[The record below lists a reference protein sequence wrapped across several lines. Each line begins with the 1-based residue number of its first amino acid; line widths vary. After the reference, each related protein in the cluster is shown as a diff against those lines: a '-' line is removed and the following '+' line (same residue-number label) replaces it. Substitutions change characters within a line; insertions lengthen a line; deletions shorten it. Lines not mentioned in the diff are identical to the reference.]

1 MTQRPAKTLARPV
14 TPWFDRYAPWLVA
27 LVPLLLYLPAL
38 RLGFVYFDDDILLLI
53 NHEKIGNLAKLG
65 RAFRTDA
72 FFSTMSPY
80 YRPLQ
85 TVSFMLEAALGSTSP
100 AIYHFGNILLH
111 TLTCLALW
119 RLLNLLGLSRGKA
132 LVGTLLYAVH
142 PMTGQAVLWIPA
154 RGDLMVTLFGI
165 LSFAALIDYSRDGKL
180 KHLAIH
186 ATTLA
191 AALFSKESGVLLPLL
206 FAAWMLFLRGKAFRK
221 QDPAVWFSWLLVVAL
236 WYFMRYISIEHRSD
250 GQIGPHAILGNLPFL
265 PEIVA
270 RFFFPF
276 GLSVAPVFS
285 PVLTLTGAVA
295 ALAVV
300 VFLFA
305 RPQKGA
311 LPLVLFGAL
320 WFLAFSLPNMFVRL
334 NSAADSW
341 EYLNHRTYL
350 PYVGFLV
357 MVLAA
362 IPGKW
367 VDLALKPARFIVP
380 GILILLAGFS
390 VAQQNRYTD
399 GIAFW
404 GSALK
409 NHPERSWFH
418 YYMGRYYFKHK
429 DNVTYEKYLLEAE
442 ALKSYPEFKYQLGM
456 IAFAD
461 RKDYD
466 KAYDYFTKAFREG
479 YGDPEGR
486 ANFIALCLESS
497 ADRYAKGD
505 FDGAVSRCREAV
517 ANDPE
522 NADAAYNLGLYLVNA
537 GNKQEAA
544 SMWQR
549 AIRLNPDLSGAYRS
563 LCLYYRYDAKR
574 ADSANWY
581 AREYMR
587 HGGTENLVS
596 P

>member
-1 MTQRPAKTLARPV
+1 M
-14 TPWFDRYAPWLVA
+14 PWFDRYAPWLVA

-53 NHEKIGNLAKLG
+53 NREKIGNLANLG
-65 RAFRTDA
+65 RAFSTDA
-72 FFSTMSPY
+72 FFSNMSPY

-85 TVSFMLEAALGSTSP
+85 TVSFMLEAAVGGTSP
-100 AIYHFGNILLH
+100 AIYHFGNVLLH

-119 RLLNLLGLSRGKA
+119 RLLNLLGLGRGKA
-132 LVGTLLYAVH
+132 LVGTLFYAVH
-142 PMTGQAVLWIPA
+142 PMAGQAALWIPA
-154 RGDLMVTLFGI
+154 RGDLMVTLFGL
-165 LSFAALIDYSRDGKL
+165 LSFSALIDYSRNGKA
-180 KHLAIH
+180 KDLAVH
-186 ATTLA
+186 AIAFA
-191 AALFSKESGVLLPLL
+191 AAIFSKESGALLP
-206 FAAWMLFLRGKAFRK
+206 FMFGSYMLFLRGKAFRK
-221 QDPAVWFSWLLVVAL
+221 QDYRVWLVWLAVGAL
-236 WYFMRYISIEHRSD
+236 WYLLRYNAIEHRSD
-250 GQIGPHAILGNLPFL
+250 GQVGFHAVAGNLPFL
-265 PEIVA
+265 PETIA

-285 PVLTLTGAVA
+285 PFLTLAGAVA
-295 ALAVV
+295 ALGLVIYVIAK
-300 VFLFA
+300 
-305 RPQKGA
+305 PQKGVRF
-311 LPLVLFGAL
+311 LILFGTL
-320 WFLAFSLPNMFVRL
+320 WFIAFSLPNMFVRL

-350 PYVGFLV
+350 PYVGLLV

-362 IPGKW
+362 IPAGW
-367 VDLALKPARFIVP
+367 VDLSLKPARYIVP
-380 GILILLAGFS
+380 GVLLLLGGFS
-390 VAQQNRYTD
+390 LVQQNRYEN
-399 GIAFW
+399 GITFW
-404 GSALK
+404 GSALQE
-409 NHPERSWFH
+409 HPERSWFH
-418 YYMGRYYFKHK
+418 YYMGRYYFKHN
-429 DNVTYEKYLLEAE
+429 DNATYEKYLQEAE

-461 RKDYD
+461 RKDYE

-497 ADRYAKGD
+497 ADRYSKGD
-505 FDGAVSRCREAV
+505 FEGAVSRCREAV
-517 ANDPE
+517 INDPE

-537 GNKQEAA
+537 GKKQEAA
-544 SMWQR
+544 LMWQR
-549 AIRLNPDLSGAYRS
+549 AISLNPGLTGAYRS

-581 AREYMR
+581 AREYLR